1 MIEVLSAIAKMR
13 DEMGEIPKSGYNP
26 HYKYYYV
33 TLEDLLGAIKFPLK
47 ENALLLHCG
56 LKPDNG
62 ENILSVVVLHWESG
76 EKVENSLVLPRGEKS
91 LEWGADLVFYRRHL
105 IALVLG
111 LSLPTGERGK
121 ATSKPKPQQTPQ
133 LITPQQMEY
142 LGERIA
148 GYNHPRWKRLKPAL
162 VLSPGGRSPNPSF
175 LRLLITLS
183 LLILILPKQIPIL
196 LQYKLL

>member
-13 DEMGEIPKSGYNP
+13 DDMGEIPKSGYNP

-62 ENILSVVVLHWESG
+62 ENILSTVVLHWESG

-148 GYNHPRWKRLKPAL
+148 GLQPSQVEAVKTRFGIKSRREITQSQFSEVADYIESFNPHP
-162 VLSPGGRSPNPSF
+162 
-175 LRLLITLS
+175 
-183 LLILILPKQIPIL
+183 PKTNTNTVTV
-196 LQYKLL
+196 